1 MNIQI
6 KRIYEAVS
14 PADGKRILVDRLWP
28 RGVSKAQAQL
38 DLWPKELT
46 PSDALRQWY
55 HEDIE
60 QRWDEFQQRYQ
71 AELAGQQEALQQL
84 RDLARQDKITLL
96 TAAKNAGKN
105 HAEVLKRILQSGF
118 PRRPAAK

>member
-84 RDLARQDKITLL
+84 RDLARQEKITLL